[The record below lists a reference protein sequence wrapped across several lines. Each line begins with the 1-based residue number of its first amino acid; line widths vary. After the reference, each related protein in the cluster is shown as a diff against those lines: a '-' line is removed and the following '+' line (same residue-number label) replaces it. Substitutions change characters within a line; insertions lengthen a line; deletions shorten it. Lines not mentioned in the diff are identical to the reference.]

1 MVSVSVSISMSTVRW
16 FKVCYRW
23 NRWEVRLAPRL
34 LLTENIGALLVAPW
48 WVNMITSMTTV
59 SVVKMLVRVV

>member
-1 MVSVSVSISMSTVRW
+1 M
-16 FKVCYRW
+16 CYRW

-34 LLTENIGALLVAPW
+34 LLTENIGALLVVPW